1 MIPVARQSEPATFDA
16 LVRQPGLAWLTK
28 NGIALTQPAPQG
40 LRWKTCW
47 TACLPDLRSAYGAIC
62 AYVAVYVERVV
73 GNGSVEHFA
82 PKSKRVDLVYEWDN
96 YRYVCGRM
104 NGRKSDY
111 TDVLDPFAL
120 TAIPFELNFGDFRVS
135 VSPTIEPALAND
147 AATTIARLKLNDSD
161 CRKLRENHYNEY
173 LLKRIS
179 KEKLQ
184 DESPF
189 VFAEAQRQNLL

>member
-1 MIPVARQSEPATFDA
+1 MIPVARQPEPATFDA
-16 LVRQPGLAWLTK
+16 TVRQPGLAWLTA
-28 NGIALTQPAPQG
+28 NGIGLKLPAPVG
-40 LRWKTCW
+40 LKWKTCW
-47 TACLPDLRSAYGAIC
+47 TICLPDLRTAYGAIC

-82 PKSKRVDLVYEWDN
+82 PKTQRVDLAYEWDN

-104 NGRKSDY
+104 NGRKSNY
-111 TDVLDPFAL
+111 TDALDPFAL

-135 VSPTIEPALAND
+135 VSPAIDPALAND
-147 AATTIARLKLNDSD
+147 AATTITRLKLNDAD

-173 LLKRIS
+173 LAARIS
-179 KEKLQ
+179 KAKLQ

-189 VFAEAQRQNLL
+189 VFAEAQRQNML

>member
-1 MIPVARQSEPATFDA
+1 MIPVARQPEPGMFDA
-16 LVRQPGLAWLTK
+16 NVRRPGLAWLAAG
-28 NGIALTQPAPQG
+28 GIALTRPAPKG
-40 LRWKTCW
+40 LKWKTTW
-47 TACLPDLRSAYGAIC
+47 TACLPDLRKAYGAIC
-62 AYVAVYVERVV
+62 AYVAVYVELVV

-82 PKSKRVDLVYEWDN
+82 PKTHRVDLAYEWDN

-120 TAIPFELNFGDFRVS
+120 TATPFELNFGDFRVS
-135 VSPTIEPALAND
+135 VSPAIDPALASD
-147 AATTIARLKLNDSD
+147 AATTIARLKLNDAD
-161 CRKLRENHYNEY
+161 CRRLRENHYNEY

-179 KEKLQ
+179 RDKLR